1 VPQPIT
7 PNLNPAQGLGTSV
20 ARRDQEDPKA
30 SARRAFFEMAM
41 QAPASATSA
50 SAPAKVSASSP
61 IREPIL
67 RPTLEAKP
75 FEPEKPK
82 RYVRPGSLLDIY
94 V

>member
-30 SARRAFFEMAM
+30 AARRAFFEMAM

-67 RPTLEAKP
+67 RRAVEVQTSEA
-75 FEPEKPK
+75 EKPR
-82 RYVRPGSLLDIY
+82 RYARPGSLLDIR